1 MSITYSK
8 KAQNIMSWLLK
19 LIYHSLLGWTNETE
33 LIKYSFWGT
42 NQDQVHFKITPQKP
56 HQKFFIFIF

>member
-1 MSITYSK
+1 
-8 KAQNIMSWLLK
+8 MSWLLK
-19 LIYHSLLGWTNETE
+19 LIYHSLLGWTNESE